1 MPDWRNLPLL
11 FCATLLGC
19 SSQPSQPPQSEHAT
33 QSWEQRQQQL
43 SPLTQWQVLG
53 KIRIQTDDSS
63 SAANLNWTQRLDH
76 YRIYMAGPLGQG
88 AINIEGSEQ
97 TGITLDISGEGRQ
110 QASSP
115 EQLLAQ
121 RLGWAV
127 PISQMPYWIRGV
139 PAPKEQYSKQL
150 DPSNRLRQ
158 LQQSGWTIDYIDYHE
173 DQQPQLPHK
182 IRLNRDNSLKLL
194 LILKQ
199 WQFDPLTTAR

>member
-1 MPDWRNLPLL
+1 MPDWRMLPLL
-11 FCATLLGC
+11 LCAMLLGC
-19 SSQPSQPPQSEHAT
+19 STQPGRPPQSEHVT

-63 SAANLNWTQRLDH
+63 SSANLNWTQRLDH

-97 TGITLDISGEGRQ
+97 TGITLDISGEERH

-115 EQLLAQ
+115 EQLLTQ
-121 RLGWAV
+121 RLGWTV
-127 PISQMPYWIRGV
+127 PISQIPYWIRGA

-150 DPSNRLRQ
+150 DPSNRLLQ
-158 LQQSGWTIDYIDYHE
+158 LQQSGWTIDYINYHE
-173 DQQPQLPHK
+173 DLQPQLPHK